1 MVIVFSMGR
10 CFAMISY
17 VRQVAICESVR
28 ETIRQALSRSD
39 DPGVR
44 QKTRNIPPCD
54 SILRTVSL
62 NQNLDTEEKLIDFI
76 TEHMVNG
83 LRLTAAQK
91 EQLTVQNDEAGACPT

>member
-1 MVIVFSMGR
+1 MGR

-44 QKTRNIPPCD
+44 QKTRDIPPCD

-76 TEHMVNG
+76 TEHAIDS
-83 LRLTAAQK
+83 LRLTPEQK
-91 EQLTVQNDEAGACPT
+91 EQLTLQGDEAGTCPS